1 MSRANLLSVIWSTIT
16 EIDAG
21 SIRQQVQTPFRLAL
35 IGGDKEALY
44 WLADVLRTD
53 PFKHRLEARPAL
65 SAAPAPTLWAYR
77 LPASDEALAEAGR
90 ADLVLVVA
98 PADRPDVSGEQQA
111 VAALRT
117 IRADLPVVVVHVLP
131 QTNAG
136 PPPAD
141 RRYWQ
146 ANADVVVDAAA
157 AQPLEAELIPTLLR
171 LCPDRHV
178 ALAHH
183 LPALRPAVA
192 AHLINES
199 CFANASFAAGAGVAE
214 MAPVLGIPLSVAD
227 MVVLTKNQVL
237 LSYKLALALG
247 RDGTARELVGPV
259 VGVVGAGFIWRQ
271 VARTL
276 VGFIPGIGLA
286 PKIAIAYAGTYVTG
300 HAVYNW
306 YAHGTELSSARMK
319 ALYAEALAEGKARAA
334 AFLPKQK
341 PKLNLPALPAPRR
354 SARRC
359 PNCQQKLGRAVRFCP
374 RCGFSLE
381 SAVGAD
387 ESIGATDS

>member
-1 MSRANLLSVIWSTIT
+1 MSRANLLSTIWSTIT

-21 SIRQQVQTPFRLAL
+21 NIRQQVQSPFRLAL
-35 IGGDKEALY
+35 IGSDKEALY

-53 PFKHRLEARPAL
+53 PYKNRLEARPQ
-65 SAAPAPTLWAYR
+65 TLWAYP

-90 ADLVLVVA
+90 ADLALVVA
-98 PADRPDVSGEQQA
+98 PADRVDVSLEQQA
-111 VAALRT
+111 LATLRT
-117 IRADLPVVVVHVLP
+117 IKASLPVVVVHVLP
-131 QTNAG
+131 QTNTSG
-136 PPPAD
+136 PPAN

-146 ANADVVVDAAA
+146 ADADVVVDAAS
-157 AQPLEAELIPTLLR
+157 AQPLEAEFIPALLR
-171 LCPDRHV
+171 LFPDQHV

-192 AHLINES
+192 TRLINES
-199 CFANASFAAGAGVAE
+199 CFANASFAAGTGVAE
-214 MAPVLGIPLSVAD
+214 LVPVLGIPLSMAD

-247 RDGTARELVGPV
+247 NNGTARELVGPV

-271 VARTL
+271 IARTL
-276 VGFIPGIGLA
+276 VGFIPGIGLV
-286 PKIAIAYAGTYVTG
+286 PKIAISYAGTYVTG

-306 YAHGTELSSARMK
+306 YAHGTELSSERMK
-319 ALYAEALAEGKARAA
+319 GLYAEALAEGKARAA

-341 PKLNLPALPAPRR
+341 PKLGRPSLPALPAPRR

-359 PNCQQKLGRAVRFCP
+359 PNCQKKVGRRQHFCP
-374 RCGFSLE
+374 NCGFGLLQQASENTTEEFLAGE
-381 SAVGAD
+381 
-387 ESIGATDS
+387 E